1 MGDNYRILLTFLR
14 GCRGL
19 CDRASWLLP
28 RMTSFLRSL
37 LSASISVAAA
47 IKTKGHWPLAN
58 DFLEGDGG
66 DAEARFGEGQ
76 RGVVMAFCRGL
87 MLHPWR

>member
-1 MGDNYRILLTFLR
+1 MIILRTRFVTFPLIKK
-14 GCRGL
+14 L
-19 CDRASWLLP
+19 Y
-28 RMTSFLRSL
+28 FLNQFSDER
-37 LSASISVAAA
+37 AAA